1 MSDATEFDIGSEV
14 DCTDGACGV
23 LKRVVVNPVAGA
35 ITHLAVEP
43 KHGRAAGHL
52 VPIDYVTSTGKRIEL
67 SCTRA
72 QLAGFDEAEESSFLP
87 AENVMGYGRGD
98 VFMLPYFSLRTGAVG
113 GANMPFIGG
122 TMHSEIQTND
132 RVPVGEVE
140 VRRGDPV
147 HATDGDIGKVE
158 GLVVDPAD
166 HHVTHFLLQEGHLW
180 GEKRVAIPI
189 AAVEHF
195 GDIIRLKLTQ
205 AEVRDLPAVDVDHPP
220 A

>member
-52 VPIDYVTSTGKRIEL
+52 VPIEYVTSTGKRIEL
-67 SCTRA
+67 DCTRA
-72 QLAGFDEAEESSFLP
+72 QLAEFDEAEESAFL
-87 AENVMGYGRGD
+87 AVGNVMGYGRGD
-98 VFMLPYFSLRTGAVG
+98 VFLLPYFSLRTGG
-113 GANMPFIGG
+113 LSLPFGGG
-122 TMHSEIQTND
+122 TMHSELETND